1 MPAEMPYTNRPED
14 IPRLLQKLSTVKVPA
29 GRVDS
34 AYLKELGFSAASSK
48 HLLNILKML
57 GFLDENDK
65 PSASWLAYVAD
76 ERRGQ
81 VLASAVKKAYAGL
94 FQSSFCPYLEGDE
107 EILDYLKQNVKASDR
122 DMLLMVQTFRNLSEP
137 ADFQDLL
144 PEAECDRPVPSPKGA
159 EPESRVKV
167 NPNLQLNIQIHI
179 DPDTPEEKIEVI
191 FKNLRKYLLGKKI

>member
-1 MPAEMPYTNRPED
+1 MPVQVPYTNRPED
-14 IPRLLQKLSTVKVPA
+14 IPGLLQKLTTVKVPA
-29 GRVDS
+29 GRVES

-57 GFLDENDK
+57 GFLDQNDR
-65 PSASWLAYVAD
+65 PSATWMAYVAD
-76 ERRGQ
+76 ERRGL

-122 DMLLMVQTFRNLSEP
+122 EMLLMVQTFRNLSEP

-144 PEAECDRPVPSPKGA
+144 REAECEQPVSSLKGG

-167 NPNLQLNIQIHI
+167 NPNLQLNVQIHI
-179 DPDTPEEKIEVI
+179 DPDTPEEKIEAI
-191 FKNLRKYLLGKKI
+191 FKNLRRYLLGKET